1 MSILQGGLTVRRYR
15 VYGEVKDT
23 FRNDFEE
30 ALQRYAFHEP
40 RSASHGE
47 EVEGWVLVQNL
58 LDTDFSLRDRW
69 LVNQYLIAGLRVD
82 KRVLPAK
89 LFRAHLDKRLQA
101 WCQENARAKAPASV
115 RGDLREALTVEML
128 ARTLPRVSVYEFC
141 WNVADGWVLFGNTS
155 DGANDRFRKRFR
167 KTFGVELVPA
177 TPLDFLATRPEL
189 AAQLEVAGVS
199 DIRLN

>member
-15 VYGEVKDT
+15 VIGEVKDT
-23 FRNDFEE
+23 FRDDFEE

-40 RSASHGE
+40 RSAAYGE

-69 LVNQYLIAGLRVD
+69 LVNQYLIAALRVD

-89 LFRAHLDKRLQA
+89 LFRAHLDKRLAA

-128 ARTLPRVSVYEFC
+128 ARTLPRVSVYELC

-155 DGANDRFRKRFR
+155 DAANDRFRKRFR
-167 KTFGVELVPA
+167 KTFGLELVPA